1 MFSQSKWMIAAT
13 LYCGVSASVM
23 IPSRAAI
30 AAPLSKAHYKHVL
43 ILSVDGLH
51 GADVADPVLQSD
63 LPNIRSLEQTGVTYT
78 NAFTTQPSDSFPG
91 TLAYVTGATPRTT
104 GVYYDDAYDRQ
115 LTAPGSGT
123 PSSAGSPTEGTTT
136 IGAGNA
142 PYSFGTEVLF
152 DETID
157 QNLNLLSGGGDFG
170 VGSIDVTKLPLD
182 CTSGTCTP
190 FYPHQYP
197 KVNTIFDVAKAAGLY
212 TAYSDKHPGAYDIVN
227 GPSGNA
233 VDDYFSPEVAA
244 QVAIENGKLV
254 DQSTAQ
260 NPNALTFQLV
270 TNDYKLTESY
280 DDLKVNAVL
289 NQIRGLNS
297 LGTTSPGVPN
307 IFGMNFQAV
316 SVAQKAQAGGIDLG
330 PDGSEIPSKEF
341 TEALTHTD
349 QSIGKIVQA
358 LKDNKLFDSTLVVVT
373 AKHGQNPRLGSAT
386 LVKNSIIT
394 DALKAAGVDI
404 AQATQ
409 DDVALLWLKDQSQ
422 ANAANQVLEALRAE
436 TKICGGSIQQNCN
449 PGIDQIFYG
458 AGLVRAGFGNPD
470 HNSRTP
476 DLVVKLKPAYV
487 LVGNLASSV
496 KRAEHGGL
504 NDDDTHVALIV
515 GSGGLQTNLQG
526 TIQTKKVATKQVAVT
541 TLGALGL
548 NTYELQG
555 ADIEHTQVLPGLGI
569 NFPNWP

>member
-23 IPSRAAI
+23 IPSHAAI
-30 AAPLSKAHYKHVL
+30 AEPLSKARYKHVL

-104 GVYYDDAYDRQ
+104 GVYYDNAYDRL

-123 PSSAGSPTEGTTT
+123 PSSAGSPTEGNTTT
-136 IGAGNA
+136 AVGDA
-142 PYSFGTEVLF
+142 PYSLGTQVLF
-152 DETID
+152 DESID
-157 QNLNLLSGGGDFG
+157 KNPDLLSGGGDYG

-197 KVNTIFDVAKAAGLY
+197 RVNTIFDVAKAAGLY
-212 TAYSDKHPGAYDIVN
+212 TAYSDKHSGAYDIVN

-233 VDDYFSPEVAA
+233 VDDYFSPEIAA
-244 QVAIENGKLV
+244 IVSIQDGQLVDDPNGKG
-254 DQSTAQ
+254 
-260 NPNALTFQLV
+260 V
-270 TNDYKLTESY
+270 TSDYRLTEAY
-280 DDLKVNAVL
+280 DDLKVNVIL
-289 NQIRGLNS
+289 NQIKGLNS
-297 LGTTSPGVPN
+297 LGTTSPGVPA

-316 SVAQKAQAGGIDLG
+316 SVAQKAQVGGIDVDSNG
-330 PDGSEIPSKEF
+330 NEIPSKVL
-341 TEALTHTD
+341 TDALSHTD
-349 QSIGKIVQA
+349 QSIGQIVKA
-358 LKDNKLFDSTLVVVT
+358 LQQNKLFDSTLVVVT

-386 LVKNSIIT
+386 LVKDSIIP
-394 DALKAAGVDI
+394 DALKAAGVNI

-409 DDVALLWLKDQSQ
+409 DDVSLLWLKDQSQ
-422 ANAANQVLEALRAE
+422 VNEANQVLEALRAE
-436 TKICGGSIQQNCN
+436 TQICGGSIQQNCN

-458 AGLVRAGFGNPD
+458 AGLVRAGFGNPYR
-470 HNSRTP
+470 NSRTP
-476 DLVVKLKPAYV
+476 DLVVKLKPGYI
-487 LVGNLASSV
+487 LVGNVASSV

-515 GSGGLQTNLQG
+515 GSSGLPTNLQG
-526 TIQTKKVATKQVAVT
+526 TTQTKKVATKQVAVT

-555 ADIEHTQVLPGLGI
+555 ADIEHTQPLPGLGLKLI
-569 NFPNWP
+569 GD